1 MDRKNENQ
9 FQLKKTASDMV
20 KSLLIAY
27 VVTGIF
33 LLILTL
39 LLYKMGLSEQNV
51 NIGVI
56 LIYVI
61 ATFSG
66 GFVMGKLSI
75 THQFLWGLLAG
86 VLYWGLLMLISLGI
100 YHSLQAEMWSLLTTL
115 LLCAGGGM
123 LGGMVS

>member
-1 MDRKNENQ
+1 
-9 FQLKKTASDMV
+9 MV
-20 KSLLIAY
+20 KSLLAAY

-66 GFVMGKLSI
+66 GFVMGKLSM

-100 YHSLQAEMWSLLTTL
+100 YHSLQAEMGSLLTTL

>member
-39 LLYKMGLSEQNV
+39 LLYKMGLSEQKV

-66 GFVMGKLSI
+66 GFVMGKLSM
-75 THQFLWGLLAG
+75 THKFLWGLLTG
-86 VLYWGLLMLISLGI
+86 VLYWGAADADLFWNLSF
-100 YHSLQAEMWSLLTTL
+100 T
-115 LLCAGGGM
+115 AG
-123 LGGMVS
+123 

>member
-39 LLYKMGLSEQNV
+39 LLYKMGLSEQKVNSDPDLRNRNV
-51 NIGVI
+51 FRRICNGE
-56 LIYVI
+56 
-61 ATFSG
+61 TF
-66 GFVMGKLSI
+66 
-75 THQFLWGLLAG
+75 HDA
-86 VLYWGLLMLISLGI
+86 
-100 YHSLQAEMWSLLTTL
+100 
-115 LLCAGGGM
+115 
-123 LGGMVS
+123 